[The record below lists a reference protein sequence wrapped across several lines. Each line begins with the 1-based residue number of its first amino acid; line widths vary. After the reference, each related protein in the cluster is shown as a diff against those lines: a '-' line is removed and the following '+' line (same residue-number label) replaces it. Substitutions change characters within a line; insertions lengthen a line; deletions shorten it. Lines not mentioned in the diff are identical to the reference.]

1 MNIHRKKDNNHN
13 RELERTDSYI
23 RFDLHL
29 YTEEG
34 GTNRGFTP
42 PRQVSSLPSDVG
54 QDPEKEISW
63 TDVGEVFSP
72 GLPSLCREQERSM
85 RSSTSLTTLKDQ
97 EAIGV

>member
-34 GTNRGFTP
+34 GTNWGFAP

-85 RSSTSLTTLKDQ
+85 RSSPSLTTLKDQ
-97 EAIGV
+97 AAIGV